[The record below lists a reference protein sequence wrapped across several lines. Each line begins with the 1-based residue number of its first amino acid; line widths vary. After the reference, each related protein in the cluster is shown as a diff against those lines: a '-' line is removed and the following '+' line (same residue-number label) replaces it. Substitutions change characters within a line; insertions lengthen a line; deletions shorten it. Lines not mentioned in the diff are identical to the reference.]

1 MALPSSGEISVGML
15 NFEIMSGDDS
25 VTGTGET
32 ATSNDSSNND
42 LAALANNYSANAET
56 LGGGAT
62 SRADLLNGP
71 YGMDEFYS
79 YTYNACVL
87 VGTEIFMADGSVR
100 FVEDLTIGDEVLSVG
115 MPDMTKANYRK
126 YSVKDLD
133 GFEKKI
139 STVKSLVFD
148 FKSRH
153 FKINEKLKA
162 TESHAAFAKK
172 DKKLEWWRMK
182 DLEIGDELVTLDLEL
197 EEIKTIEQMVADV
210 EIVALGLSDTQTY
223 FANGYL
229 CHR

>member
-1 MALPSSGEISVGML
+1 VALPSSGEISVGML

-56 LGGGAT
+56 LGDGAT
-62 SRADLLNGP
+62 SRANLLNGP

-87 VGTEIFMADGSVR
+87 VGTEIFMVDGSVR
-100 FVEDLTIGDEVLSVG
+100 FVEDLIVGDEVLSIV
-115 MPDMTKANYRK
+115 MTNMTKENYK
-126 YSVKDLD
+126 NYSVKDLI
-133 GFEKKI
+133 GFEKKTT
-139 STVKSLVFD
+139 TVKSLVFD
-148 FKSRH
+148 FKSRYI
-153 FKINEKLKA
+153 KINEKLKA

>member
-25 VTGTGET
+25 VTRTVET

-42 LAALANNYSANAET
+42 MAALANNYSANADSAGST
-56 LGGGAT
+56 T
-62 SRADLLNGP
+62 RANLLNGP
-71 YGMDEFYS
+71 YGMDEFYD

-100 FVEDLTIGDEVLSVG
+100 FVEDLLIGDEVLSIV
-115 MPDMTKANYRK
+115 MPDMTKANYKK
-126 YSVKDLD
+126 YSIEDLI
-133 GFEKKI
+133 GFEKKTT
-139 STVKSLVFD
+139 TVKSMIFD
-148 FKSRH
+148 FKSRYIE
-153 FKINEKLKA
+153 INKKLKA

-172 DKKLEWWRMK
+172 NKKFEWWRIK
-182 DLEIGDELVTLDLEL
+182 DLEIGDELVTPDLEL
-197 EEIKTIEQMVADV
+197 EEIKTIEHMVADAEV
-210 EIVALGLSDTQTY
+210 VALGLSDTQTY

>member
-56 LGGGAT
+56 LGDGAT
-62 SRADLLNGP
+62 SRANLLNGP

-87 VGTEIFMADGSVR
+87 VGTEIFMVDGSVR
-100 FVEDLTIGDEVLSVG
+100 FVEDLIVGDEVLSIV
-115 MPDMTKANYRK
+115 MTNMTKENYK
-126 YSVKDLD
+126 NYSVKDLI
-133 GFEKKI
+133 GFEKKTT
-139 STVKSLVFD
+139 TVKSLVFD
-148 FKSRH
+148 FKSRYI
-153 FKINEKLKA
+153 KINEKLKA